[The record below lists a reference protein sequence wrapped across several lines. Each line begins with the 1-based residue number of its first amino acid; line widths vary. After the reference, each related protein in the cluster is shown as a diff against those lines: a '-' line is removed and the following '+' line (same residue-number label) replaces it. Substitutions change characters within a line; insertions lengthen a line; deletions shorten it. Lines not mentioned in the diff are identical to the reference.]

1 MSKDKVVYIG
11 SKPIMNYC
19 MAVIESFR
27 HSDSVALKAIGRAI
41 IRAVDVTEVARN
53 RYLNGVRIES

>member
-19 MAVIESFR
+19 MAVIENFR